1 VSTASRA
8 EVRAQTYIDR
18 LGPLP
23 VVRDGRPLMHEG
35 ELRVFP
41 RLDATV
47 TAEASSAVAAQA
59 GRMARWAYG
68 YRALMIGGLGER
80 AHVANVGI
88 VADEQAPPGDEFP
101 WITAE
106 DVESMLAR
114 LAAVEALRNV
124 YRLSEHYCDL
134 DPDADCVRCVVDD
147 LDRALG
153 LILPEDTPTDGQG
166 PDGAAS

>member
-1 VSTASRA
+1 MSTASRA

-23 VVRDGRPLMHEG
+23 EVHDGRPLMHEG
-35 ELRVFP
+35 ESRVFP
-41 RLDATV
+41 RLAATV
-47 TAEASSAVAAQA
+47 TAEATSAVAAQA

-68 YRALMIGGLGER
+68 YRALMTGGLGER
-80 AHVANVGI
+80 AHVASVGI
-88 VADEQAPPGDEFP
+88 VADEQAPEGDEFP

-114 LAAVEALRNV
+114 LAAVEALRNA
-124 YRLSEHYCDL
+124 YRLSEHHCDT
-134 DPDADCVRCVVDD
+134 DPDADCVRCVADD

-153 LILPEDTPTDGQG
+153 LILPE
-166 PDGAAS
+166 GAPADDQATVG